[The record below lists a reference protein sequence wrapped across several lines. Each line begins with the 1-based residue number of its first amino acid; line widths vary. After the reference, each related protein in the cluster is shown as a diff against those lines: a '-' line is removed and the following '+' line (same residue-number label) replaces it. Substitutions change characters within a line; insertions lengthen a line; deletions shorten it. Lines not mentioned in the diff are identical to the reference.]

1 MNPVSRLSIRSRL
14 LIGILL
20 PVLLTAG
27 VIAWLT
33 TNQIQQQGA
42 AEVERLRTQLV
53 SAHKTGLKQVVEAAR
68 TAIEEVYTDPYLERS
83 LAQTAAR
90 DIIRSMGFGDN
101 NYIYAWT
108 YDSHNLA
115 FRPKPSAE
123 GPSLNSTPAR
133 KELLR
138 NLISSGR
145 SGQGFHEYIWP
156 NPATNQPEP
165 KISYSIDLPEWQWV
179 IGAGIYVTDVEKAV
193 EAAQQEIEAN
203 VAAALSRIL
212 WITLFIVGVA
222 TLLGVFVGRT
232 VTRPL
237 NSATRMMQAIA
248 EGDGDLTQRLPDQ
261 GNDELSELGRQF
273 NAFVAKIQRAMVQVG
288 DTTDQ
293 LASAAEELSHIASE
307 TQASV
312 ELQGSETDQIAS
324 AINEM
329 AATVLQIA
337 GNANEVE
344 SAASIADE
352 QSRLGRGTV
361 LSSQDSVRQLVATL
375 QESARM
381 IDALAAKSDEI
392 QSVVDVIRDV
402 TDQTNLLALNAAIEA
417 ARAGEM
423 GRGFAVVADEV
434 RQLASRS
441 GESATQIRTMIE
453 SYVSDAK
460 IAADHMKSAQTQSE
474 QTVGAINEAAGSLD
488 TIEQSVGMIRGQITQ
503 VAAASEQQSHV
514 AEDINRNVVSI
525 VNAAAQSATGVSQT
539 SAASSELARLGENL
553 RQLVSQFRV
562 H

>member
-33 TNQIQQQGA
+33 FNQIQQQGT
-42 AEVERLRTQLV
+42 AEVERLRSQLI
-53 SAHKTGLKQVVEAAR
+53 SAHKTGLKQVVDAAR
-68 TAIEEVYTDPYLERS
+68 TAIEEVYTDPYMDKRT
-83 LAQTAAR
+83 AQTAAR
-90 DIIRSMGFGDN
+90 DIIRSMGFGEN

-108 YDSHNLA
+108 YDSYNLA

-123 GPSLNSTPAR
+123 GPSLDSTPAR

-145 SGQGFHEYIWP
+145 SGQGFHEYVWP

-165 KISYSIDLPEWQWV
+165 KISYSVDLPEWEWV
-179 IGAGIYVTDVEKAV
+179 IGAGIYVTDVDKAV
-193 EAAQQEIEAN
+193 SAAQQEIEAN
-203 VAAALSRIL
+203 TAAALSRIL

-222 TLLGVFVGRT
+222 ILLGMFIGRT

-237 NSATRMMQAIA
+237 NSAARMMQEIA
-248 EGDGDLTQRLPDQ
+248 EGDGDLTQRLPAQ
-261 GNDELSELGRQF
+261 GTDELSELGRHF
-273 NAFVAKIQRAMVQVG
+273 NAFVSKIQQAITQVG
-288 DTTDQ
+288 ETTDQ
-293 LASAAEELSHIASE
+293 LASAAEELSHIAAE

-337 GNANEVE
+337 GNATEVE
-344 SAASIADE
+344 SAASVADE
-352 QSRLGRGTV
+352 QSRLGRNTV
-361 LSSQDSVRQLVATL
+361 LSSQDSVRQLFATL

-381 IDALAAKSDEI
+381 IEALAAKSDEI
-392 QSVVDVIRDV
+392 QSVVDVIREV
-402 TDQTNLLALNAAIEA
+402 TEQTNLLALNAAIEA

-441 GESATQIRTMIE
+441 GESAKQIRAMIE
-453 SYVSDAK
+453 SYVDESK
-460 IAADHMKSAQTQSE
+460 KAADHMKSAQAQSE
-474 QTVGAINEAAGSLD
+474 QTVSAINEAAGSLQ
-488 TIEQSVGMIRGQITQ
+488 TIEESVGMIRGQIIQ

-539 SAASSELARLGENL
+539 SEASGELARLGENL
-553 RQLVSQFRV
+553 RQLVSQFKV